1 MTARPLLEWS
11 DGAAGPVLRLTPVA
25 DPRKVTWRDFALCA
39 EADPEAWFPDTGEP
53 SAPAKAICAAC
64 FVRGQCLDY
73 ALATDQAWG
82 VWGGL
87 SECQRRKLK
96 KEMAAA

>member
-39 EADPEAWFPDTGEP
+39 EADPEAWFPDIGEP

-64 FVRGQCLDY
+64 FVRSPVSYTHLDVY
-73 ALATDQAWG
+73 KRQGHRPRIFAVA
-82 VWGGL
+82 
-87 SECQRRKLK
+87 R
-96 KEMAAA
+96 